1 MQMPKLSQEFFTL
14 TFTTLGSNVQAVSL
28 LGKLLVS
35 LEAAIGF
42 LMTGLLVAIL
52 TKKII
57 GD

>member
-1 MQMPKLSQEFFTL
+1 MPKLSQEFFTL